1 MTEKEKRAAEKINSN
16 EIHVRDIRNHINK
29 GDISSDELLK
39 RCPKITKDD
48 LVKISSFED
57 LKIDYNDCK
66 IYSPLQKIELIF
78 IFGQSFR

>member
-1 MTEKEKRAAEKINSN
+1 MEKINSN

-39 RCPKITKDD
+39 RCPKTTKDD

-57 LKIDYNDCK
+57 LKIDYNDW
-66 IYSPLQKIELIF
+66 
-78 IFGQSFR
+78 